1 MKFSR
6 IPAAAITRLSRYTR
20 ALEELDSQ
28 NIKVI
33 SSEKLAEYCDVN
45 SAQIR
50 KDLAYFGE
58 FGVRGVGYFI
68 KELLFE
74 IKRILGLHKEWNL
87 AIVGMGNLG
96 CALIAHSNFAKQGYR
111 FVAAFDVDPDK
122 IGRIL
127 PTGIPIS
134 PLGDLKKICLEK
146 EVDIAVIATPAAKAQ
161 DVVNLVIDIPVR
173 GILNFSPAQL
183 HVPEGFVVHHID
195 FTVKLDRLA
204 YRLSHLRAGNRTRGS
219 DNPPWISKHLL

>member
-1 MKFSR
+1 MKYSR

-87 AIVGMGNLG
+87 AIIGMGNLG
-96 CALIAHSNFAKQGYR
+96 CALIAHSNFARQGYR

-127 PTGIPIS
+127 PTGIAIS

-146 EVDIAVIATPAAKAQ
+146 EVDIAVIATPAGKAQ
-161 DVVNLVIDIPVR
+161 EVVDRITEIPVR
-173 GILNFSPAQL
+173 GILNFSPSQL
-183 HVPEGFVVHHID
+183 HVPEGFIVHHID

-204 YRLSHLRAGNRTRGS
+204 YRLSHLRTTNRSRAS

>member
-20 ALEELDSQ
+20 ALEELDAQ

-33 SSEKLAEYCDVN
+33 SSEKLAEYCKVN

-58 FGVRGVGYFI
+58 FGVRGVGYFVR
-68 KELLFE
+68 ELLFE
-74 IKRILGLHKEWNL
+74 IRRILGLNREWNL
-87 AIVGMGNLG
+87 VIIGMGNLG
-96 CALIAHSNFAKQGYR
+96 CALIAHSNFARQGYR
-111 FVAAFDVDPDK
+111 FVAAFDVDPEK

-127 PTGIPIS
+127 PGGVVIAPMRT
-134 PLGDLKKICLEK
+134 LKKESLEK
-146 EVDIAVIATPAAKAQ
+146 EVEIAVIATPASSAQ
-161 DVVNLVIDIPVR
+161 EVVNQIVEIPIR

-183 HVPEGFVVHHID
+183 HLPEGFLVHHID

-204 YRLSHLRAGNRTRGS
+204 YRLSHLKLSARTQGLN
-219 DNPPWISKHLL
+219 DKPLISKHLL

>member
-87 AIVGMGNLG
+87 AIIGMGNLG

-127 PTGIPIS
+127 PNGISIS
-134 PLGDLKKICLEK
+134 PLSELKKICLEK
-146 EVDIAVIATPAAKAQ
+146 EVDIAVIATPAGKAQ
-161 DVVNLVIDIPVR
+161 EVVNMVTEIPIR
-173 GILNFSPAQL
+173 GILNFSPSQL

-204 YRLSHLRAGNRTRGS
+204 YRLSHLRPSDRPRGS
-219 DNPPWISKHLL
+219 DNPPWVSKHLL

>member
-1 MKFSR
+1 VKFSK
-6 IPAAAITRLSRYTR
+6 IPTAAITRLSRYTR

-74 IKRILGLHKEWNL
+74 IKRILGLHKDWNL
-87 AIVGMGNLG
+87 AIIGMGNLG

-122 IGRIL
+122 IGRML
-127 PTGIPIS
+127 PIGIAIS
-134 PLGDLKKICLEK
+134 PLSDLKKICLEK
-146 EVDIAVIATPAAKAQ
+146 EVDIAVIATPASKAQ
-161 DVVNLVIDIPVR
+161 EVVDRITEIPVR
-173 GILNFSPAQL
+173 GILNFSPSQL

-204 YRLSHLRAGNRTRGS
+204 YRLSHLRASSRSRES
-219 DNPPWISKHLL
+219 DNPPGVSKHLL

>member
-1 MKFSR
+1 VKFSR

-33 SSEKLAEYCDVN
+33 SSEKLAEYCEVN

-87 AIVGMGNLG
+87 AIIGMGNLG

-122 IGRIL
+122 IGRML
-127 PTGIPIS
+127 PNGISIS
-134 PLGDLKKICLEK
+134 PLSDLKKICLER
-146 EVDIAVIATPAAKAQ
+146 EVDIAVIATPAGKAQ
-161 DVVNLVIDIPVR
+161 EVVNRIIEIPVH
-173 GILNFSPAQL
+173 GILNFSPSQL
-183 HVPEGFVVHHID
+183 HVPDGFVVHHID

-204 YRLSHLRAGNRTRGS
+204 YRLSHLRASNRAKGS
-219 DNPPWISKHLL
+219 DNPPWVSKHLL